1 LLDRVACIMILMSEE
16 YVRVT
21 LATKAHSLR
30 ENCLRETRDMF
41 KTQNLAVLGVFRI
54 GKTDFGSDI

>member
-1 LLDRVACIMILMSEE
+1 MSEE

-41 KTQNLAVLGVFRI
+41 KTQNLAVLGVISYREDRLRV
-54 GKTDFGSDI
+54 GYLTTV